1 MHAYGGWLRRSSVVT
16 CLTVSLCLV
25 AGQPVSAHG
34 TPTSPAVTTCA
45 ALAAG
50 SQGKAV
56 KTVQKAIGAGADG
69 DFGPATQKAVRK
81 WQKKHSL
88 PVTGVVDAPTWASLP
103 PAIAATAC
111 GQHVHGTGVTTT
123 CARLSA
129 GISGLAVVVLQN
141 GLGMTAD
148 GKFGS
153 ATAHAVKQVQRDAG
167 LRVTG
172 VTNAHTWKAVK
183 LWGTPACSTPHTVGP
198 RPPADEKAQ
207 AKVRK
212 KVQQLAARLVN
223 QPGTTK
229 NKVALKA
236 MAFAR
241 KQLGKPYAWGGTGP
255 NSYDCSGLTMT
266 SYVHAGL
273 TIPRVAA
280 AQYSGAGLGEPL
292 DHAKQGDLL
301 FFASDLTKPS
311 TVYHVS
317 MYIGGGNVLEAPHT
331 GANVRIVPLSTTNL
345 LPVVARPVAGLTLP
359 LKVGDSGWSVTQL
372 QQDLNRHGA
381 GLTVDGGFGPTTRTA
396 VRAWQKKHQLKS
408 TGVVRMPTWLTF

>member
-1 MHAYGGWLRRSSVVT
+1 VT
-16 CLTVSLCLV
+16 GLAVSLCLT
-25 AGQPVSAHG
+25 AGQPGFAH
-34 TPTSPAVTTCA
+34 TKPASPAVTTCA

-50 SQGKAV
+50 AQGKAV
-56 KTVQKAIGAGADG
+56 KTVQKAIGTAADG

-88 PVTGVVDAPTWASLP
+88 PVTGVVDGPTWASLP
-103 PAIAATAC
+103 AATAAAAC
-111 GQHVHGTGVTTT
+111 SQQVHGSGVATT
-123 CARLSA
+123 CARLAA
-129 GISGLAVVVLQN
+129 GVSGLTVVVLQTR
-141 GLGMTAD
+141 LGMTAD

-153 ATAHAVKQVQRDAG
+153 ATARAVKQTQQTAG
-167 LRVTG
+167 LNVTG
-172 VTNAHTWKAVK
+172 VTNANTWKALK
-183 LWGTPACSTPHTVGP
+183 LLGTPACSTAHTVGP

-212 KVQQLAARLVN
+212 KVARLAARLVN
-223 QPGTTK
+223 EPGTTK

-241 KQLGKPYAWGGTGP
+241 QQIGKPYAWGGTGP
-255 NSYDCSGLTMT
+255 KSYDCSGLTMT

-280 AQYSGAGLGEPL
+280 AQYSGAGVPEPL
-292 DHAKQGDLL
+292 DQAKQGDLL

-317 MYIGGGNVLEAPHT
+317 MYVGSGSMLEAPHT
-331 GANVRIVPLSTTNL
+331 GANVRVVPLSTTNL
-345 LPVVARPVAGLTLP
+345 LPVVARPVAGLSLP
-359 LKVGDSGWSVTQL
+359 LKTGDTGWSVTQL
-372 QQDLNRHGA
+372 QQNLDRHGA
-381 GLTVDGGFGPTTRTA
+381 NLAVDGGFGASTRVA
-396 VRAWQKKHQLKS
+396 VRAWQHKRQLKT